1 MRNAPLGDMSFTVFF
16 EACNDLADHIEK
28 NQESLLSLLRHYE
41 TDEAAHDEI
50 ERSIDALHG
59 VAAEMGL
66 ITDPLQG
73 LNIATIFPL
82 NLPLYSLIIFG
93 VIPSIFAKNIFIR
106 PPEVMR
112 PVLADLWKIL
122 RIHERFPVVS
132 LKPTPR
138 EAFVQLYASECD
150 VIIFTGRYENA
161 LAIHKRCPYALLIY
175 NGSGVNPFV
184 IFDNG
189 DLSLAAKKAVEM
201 RCFNSGQDCAGPD
214 AFFVPSNLKD
224 EFVAKLEAELK
235 DIKVGNTE
243 DSAVRVG
250 PIMKVAYIN
259 ELKSWL
265 GKHQENIVYGGK
277 VDEEEHLVYP
287 AIVSENLDSSANYEF
302 HEFFAPYF
310 YVLAYD
316 SIDDLKHVL
325 ASKPFEERGMYASV
339 FGDNPEVEAS
349 LQASVRVLKNV
360 IVNDVERGNEQYG
373 GFGPRANF
381 LLFGDKKVVH
391 PVLISRDMHKM
402 LSH

>member
-1 MRNAPLGDMSFTVFF
+1 MDSVLFSNATF
-16 EACNDLADHIEK
+16 EAFTEACSDLAEHIER
-28 NQESLLSLLRHYE
+28 NREVLLPLLRQYE

-50 ERSIDALHG
+50 ARSTEALRG
-59 VAAEMGL
+59 IAAEMEN

-93 VIPSIFAKNIFIR
+93 VIPSIFAKNVFIR

-112 PVLADLWKIL
+112 PILGSLWKIL
-122 RIHERFPVVS
+122 EIHERFPVIS

-150 VIIFTGRYENA
+150 VIIFTGKYENA

-184 IFDNG
+184 LFENG
-189 DLSLAAKKAVEM
+189 DIGLAAKKAVEM

-214 AFFVPSNLKD
+214 AFFVPSSMKD
-224 EFVAKLEAELK
+224 DFISRLESELK
-235 DIKVGNTE
+235 DIKVGSTE
-243 DSAVRVG
+243 DPSVKVG
-250 PIMKVAYIN
+250 PIMKVAYIS
-259 ELKSWL
+259 ELKRWL
-265 GKHQENIVYGGK
+265 EKHRDNIVYGGQI
-277 VDEEEHLVYP
+277 DDGNHLVYP
-287 AIVSENLDSSANYEF
+287 AIVSEHLDPAGSYEF

-316 SIDDLKHVL
+316 DAEDLRQIF
-325 ASKPFEERGMYASV
+325 ASEAFKERGMYVSV
-339 FGDNPEVEAS
+339 FGDNQEIESELTSTV
-349 LQASVRVLKNV
+349 QVLKNV

-373 GFGPRANF
+373 GFGPCANF
-381 LLFGDKKVVH
+381 LLFGDKKAVH

-402 LSH
+402 LSR